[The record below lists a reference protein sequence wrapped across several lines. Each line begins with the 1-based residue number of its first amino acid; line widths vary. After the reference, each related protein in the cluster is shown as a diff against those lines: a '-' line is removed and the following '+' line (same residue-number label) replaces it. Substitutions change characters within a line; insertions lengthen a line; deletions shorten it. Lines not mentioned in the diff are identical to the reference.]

1 MIKSFFKIA
10 WRNIKGSPLFS
21 SINIL
26 GLTLSLAIATL
37 LFLFIHHENSFNTSY
52 TQKEQIYRVITEATE
67 YDDKPYATVA
77 AMVAPTSI
85 TDIPEVL
92 DAVRFYKHGFGEPA
106 YISTDTSEFIESS
119 LFYADPSLFKIFD
132 LKLSKGLVD
141 EALNRPNTA
150 IISESTAQ
158 RYFGTDQVVGKILK
172 VDSRTEIEIT
182 GVFEDLPSNVSLDG
196 NIYVSFATSF
206 YSKRPTWSNV
216 SLETYLLTTKDAKQ
230 DDLKEKLV
238 NMLHKNVEEE
248 SRWYTLNLQPLRDVH
263 LYSSHLDNAY
273 SSRIGSIEQVKSL
286 TWLAL
291 LILIIAC
298 INYMNLTTARSQK
311 RAKEVGVSKTL
322 GATTKNLIARFYA
335 ETGLIT
341 AISIILGV
349 ILALIFLPMFN
360 QISGKE
366 IPITMLTSTVFIMS
380 IIGIWL
386 VSTLLAGSYPA
397 IYMSSLSA
405 KKILSG
411 GKVGSLWATNIRKG
425 LVVMQFIASTVLIVG
440 VFVIYNQLKF
450 IQDKDLGFDKEQVM
464 AISISGVREANTVDL
479 LTQKL
484 VALSTVSEVG
494 AAQGYPGK
502 SVSGRSVYNPLNT
515 EASLAVQTNRAD
527 AKALDVVGLKFI
539 AGKNLPVIKSK
550 TDTLVEVVVNKR
562 VIEFLGFTP
571 EEAIGKKISMLP
583 RDKGHIVGVVDDFGN
598 SRPFIKSDLYLPYT
612 HIPSDILNNP
622 DVLGSFEAVFTLEKS
637 SRIKGV
643 KAEVKRI
650 IGGIPLPADQ
660 EFNTL
665 EIAPLTL
672 SEAYSKSL
680 IYNEDASKSQW
691 YMILILSGLLGL
703 FIFLPT
709 INLIN
714 INVTRILERSS
725 EIGVRKAFGANR
737 TNLVGQFVFE
747 NVILTL
753 IGGIIGLILA
763 LILLNIINSSEVLGD
778 GKLLFQGSTFV
789 YSFLI
794 TMLFGIVSGLIPAW
808 RMSKIHIVNA
818 LKENVS

>member
-583 RDKGHIVGVVDDFGN
+583 RDKGHIVGVVDDFNYASLREPIGAYAFHN
-598 SRPFIKSDLYLPYT
+598 YPSERKEFLLVKMNVSDLSQNIAQLEATFKSAVPNVPFDYSFLDENIEKLYLEEKRT
-612 HIPSDILNNP
+612 ATIGMVFSIL
-622 DVLGSFEAVFTLEKS
+622 AVF
-637 SRIKGV
+637 V
-643 KAEVKRI
+643 AC
-650 IGGIPLPADQ
+650 
-660 EFNTL
+660 
-665 EIAPLTL
+665 
-672 SEAYSKSL
+672 
-680 IYNEDASKSQW
+680 
-691 YMILILSGLLGL
+691 LGL
-703 FIFLPT
+703 FGLAAFTAEQRDKEISVRKVLGASVSGIVKLLSIDFIKLVAIALLIAFPLAYYVM
-709 INLIN
+709 NNWLQDFAYRIN
-714 INVTRILERSS
+714 ISWHP
-725 EIGVRKAFGANR
+725 
-737 TNLVGQFVFE
+737 FVFTA
-747 NVILTL
+747 ISALA
-753 IGGIIGLILA
+753 IA
-763 LILLNIINSSEVLGD
+763 LITVS
-778 GKLLFQGSTFV
+778 FQA
-789 YSFLI
+789 I
-794 TMLFGIVSGLIPAW
+794 KA
-808 RMSKIHIVNA
+808 A
-818 LKENVS
+818 LSNPIKSLKTE